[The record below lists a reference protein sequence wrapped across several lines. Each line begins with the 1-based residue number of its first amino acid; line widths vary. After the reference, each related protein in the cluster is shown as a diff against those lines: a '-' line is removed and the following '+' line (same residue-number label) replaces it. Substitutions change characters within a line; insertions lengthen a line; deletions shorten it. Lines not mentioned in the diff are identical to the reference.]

1 MRILAVIG
9 ALAVAA
15 RAQESFL
22 DKVQVLT
29 SSKTVLN
36 LEFSEHLACGG
47 CLRSGYTF
55 CGQKDLKNDDYVAN
69 ATCCKNED
77 TACVERFTN
86 TPLGVCVTMNE
97 QLKLTH

>member
-9 ALAVAA
+9 VLAAAA

-29 SSKTVLN
+29 SSKSVLN
-36 LEFSEHLACGG
+36 LDYSKHLACGG

-55 CGQKDLKNDDYVAN
+55 CGFKDLKNDDYVAN
-69 ATCCKNED
+69 ATCCKND
-77 TACVERFTN
+77 DLPCIERFTT

-97 QLKLTH
+97 